1 MKKALAL
8 TSLSLAAFAL
18 PLVSL
23 AAVRNLSDAG
33 SFLIDTINNILV
45 PVLFAAAFIVFLFGA
60 FFTFIVGANNEEVK
74 EKGKNLMRW
83 GLIGFFVM
91 VSVWG
96 LVNILTGSISFG
108 NNTGVTPPE
117 AGGGGAGK
125 EGLNA
130 FLFQFVVHGGDE
142 AKRKEGRSAIFWGI
156 IGLVIIFG
164 AYGVINVA
172 LGTFSLGPI
181 KPLPR

>member
-33 SFLIDTINNILV
+33 SFIIDTINNILV
-45 PVLFAAAFIVFLFGA
+45 PVLFAVAFIVFLFGA
-60 FFTFIVGANNEEVK
+60 FYTFIVGANNEEVK
-74 EKGKNLMRW
+74 EKGKNLMLW

-117 AGGGGAGK
+117 AGGVRRRSEAQGGK
-125 EGLNA
+125 ERYLLGHHRARHHLWRIRHHQRRTRHLQPRTNQA
-130 FLFQFVVHGGDE
+130 
-142 AKRKEGRSAIFWGI
+142 APAIG
-156 IGLVIIFG
+156 
-164 AYGVINVA
+164 
-172 LGTFSLGPI
+172 
-181 KPLPR
+181 K